1 MRKKEVIS
9 IDGKEDL
16 KQLDPDLIQL
26 DKKIPARLQLQSPT
40 VSELIKKENILSLY
54 PVEGG
59 ERAKQTLLYYHNRA
73 DYQILKEAA
82 KERKLNQKLQR
93 WANRLIAFQI
103 KNEWVSFIRWIVVD
117 FLRGKKRRM
126 FGIYQ
131 FIALP
136 GEGKTMSMVAH
147 MERFRQQCEREGKPY
162 RIACNFSY
170 AHSDVQIKH
179 WVDMVETAKWC
190 YIHGY
195 CCLIAFDEI
204 HVTFDSTDWK
214 DFPAEV
220 LAMLSF
226 NRKYGLEFCCTSQIY
241 ERIPK
246 KIRDIA
252 NYTVICKNIWHCD
265 RMFRCYYFSKTE
277 YETEFAPQL
286 KKCKF
291 IRSFVAGDTFY
302 ALYDT
307 LEQVDNM
314 VKNAKQEKDS
324 RLRAYDILFGSVEGD
339 QAGGDPVQAKRPDAP
354 AIATKSK
361 KK

>member
-1 MRKKEVIS
+1 MKKDTIENEITTRKTNFIPV
-9 IDGKEDL
+9 
-16 KQLDPDLIQL
+16 
-26 DKKIPARLQLQSPT
+26 DKRIPARIQLLSPT
-40 VSELIKKENILSLY
+40 VPELIKKENILTLY
-54 PVEGG
+54 PVEAG
-59 ERAKQTLLYYHNRA
+59 ERAKQTLLYYRSRA
-73 DYQILKEAA
+73 DYLILKEAS
-82 KERKLNQKLQR
+82 KERKLGIKLQR
-93 WANRLIAFQI
+93 WAKRLIAFNI
-103 KNEWVSFIRWIVVD
+103 KNEWISFFRWIAVD

-147 MERFRQQCEREGKPY
+147 MERFREQCEKEGKPY

-170 AHSDVQIKH
+170 KYSDRQIKH
-179 WVDMVETAKWC
+179 WTDMVEIAKWC
-190 YIHGY
+190 YLHGY

-214 DFPAEV
+214 DFPAEI

-265 RMFRCYYFSKTE
+265 RMFRDYYFSKSD
-277 YETEFAPQL
+277 YETEFAGQL

-291 IRSFVAGDTFY
+291 IRSFVASDDFY

-314 VKNAKQEKDS
+314 VKDAKEEKTS
-324 RLRAYDILFGSVEGD
+324 RARAFDILFGASGD
-339 QAGGDPVQAKRPDAP
+339 EAGNTLPLAERAGVPADTAK
-354 AIATKSK
+354 TK
-361 KK
+361 KKK